1 MPHAMWYGV
10 SPFWCLTEVQRHSAI
25 CQHAVV
31 CSGLESGHAP
41 AASSDGQCMQGT
53 QRCSASFD
61 SLVRDCT
68 PIECI
73 TPASQLKW
81 KTAGRCTACSHLGP
95 SHAATAPGRH
105 AMPAAKS
112 ARTCQASGSATHPFS
127 ALHALSVHCPTLN
140 ARFKQAQ
147 ARTGSHCCGIASG
160 HSSHSQS
167 LTRHHCT
174 SQACAAS

>member
-1 MPHAMWYGV
+1 
-10 SPFWCLTEVQRHSAI
+10 
-25 CQHAVV
+25 
-31 CSGLESGHAP
+31 
-41 AASSDGQCMQGT
+41 MQGT

-61 SLVRDCT
+61 SVVRDCT
-68 PIECI
+68 PFECI
-73 TPASQLKW
+73 TPASQLNW

-160 HSSHSQS
+160 HSSHSS
-167 LTRHHCT
+167 LSHAITAPPRHALPAGKSARTCQCGWQCT
-174 SQACAAS
+174 AHFLSPACPVTSTSPRPTCASLRLRSAGV